1 MHNFIHRDLKPSNI
15 VMGCG
20 KQARVVYLIDFG
32 LSKQFRNPNT
42 HQHIPY
48 SDAIVFTGS
57 AIFASIHSHQ
67 GQELGRRDDLESLAY
82 LLIYFLRGSL
92 PWQGLDC
99 LDIMKNKEEIS
110 SLELCHGFP
119 VEFAYF
125 LDYSRSLSFDAK
137 PNYHYLFDLFD
148 NLLLHQ
154 GVQGVDGQHADL
166 FDWEVVEGR
175 ESGGNGQPSHNVL
188 DLCSFRGQCSPK
200 RRVGYVL
207 ILVKMFFR

>member
-1 MHNFIHRDLKPSNI
+1 
-15 VMGCG
+15 MGCG
-20 KQARVVYLIDFG
+20 KQASVVYLIDFG
-32 LSKQFRNPNT
+32 LSKQFRDPNT
-42 HQHIPY
+42 HRHIPY
-48 SDAIVFTGS
+48 SNAKGFTGT

-92 PWQGLDC
+92 PWQGLGH
-99 LDIMKNKEEIS
+99 LDIAKNKEENG

-119 VEFAYF
+119 VEFGSF

-137 PNYHYLFDLFD
+137 PDYHYLFDLFD
-148 NLLLHQ
+148 NLLLQQ
-154 GVQGVDGQHADL
+154 GIGGLDGQHANPM

-175 ESGGNGQPSHNVL
+175 QLGGNGQPSRSFH
-188 DLCSFRGQCSPK
+188 DLCSLRVQCSPK